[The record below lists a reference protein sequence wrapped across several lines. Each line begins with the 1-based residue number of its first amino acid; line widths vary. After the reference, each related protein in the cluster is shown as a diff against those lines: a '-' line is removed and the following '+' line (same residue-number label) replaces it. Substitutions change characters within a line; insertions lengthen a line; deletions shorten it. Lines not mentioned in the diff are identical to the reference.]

1 MNDEAYKMF
10 ESVLGPDNVSRD
22 PGLLDAYTY
31 QWLGEMIGEPNRFGP
46 FRPACVTLPSTTEEV
61 QAIVRVCN
69 RHGLKFKAHSTGWGL
84 YANPGEEGVVMLDL
98 RRMNRLIEIN
108 EKDMYAV
115 VEPYVIWA
123 QLQAEAMC
131 RGLNC
136 VTIGAGSCTSALA
149 NCTSLM
155 GTANNNV
162 SMGYNERNVLGVEWV
177 LPDGEIVRLGSPG
190 SGAGWISGD
199 GPGPSL
205 RGIMRG
211 TFGALGGLGVFTKC
225 AVRLYQWGG
234 PAELPSENIVSMDER
249 LLEYPEN
256 ARLFVPY
263 FESRVMMEE
272 ALARIGESEVAY
284 STGLLERGLLTLGLG
299 VDNLNSAEMRESLL
313 PTIPKNF
320 FTCLLVGNSAREL
333 EYQTRVMNQIL
344 EQTAGRRFEMM
355 EQEGF
360 RDIITLF
367 LVKGG
372 SVPAKAVFSPTGSF
386 NPLLCGFFGTRRTLV
401 KGMDDAEE
409 IKRKY
414 IESGLLADDM
424 AEGGWSP
431 LIMDHGH
438 MEYFEHETLFDP
450 HVPESTLALIMLTIE
465 TNQSLADKKLM
476 IPFASQVKVAR
487 AQGLSVHDSIAAHM
501 NCDYRTWQRQFKQ
514 AFDPNDAADSCNYI
528 TPKPKA

>member
-1 MNDEAYKMF
+1 MNQDAYRMF
-10 ESVLGPDNVSRD
+10 EGILGPEHVTQD
-22 PGLLDAYTY
+22 PAALDAYTY
-31 QWLGEMIGEPNRFGP
+31 QWLGEMIGDSTRFGP
-46 FRPACVTLPSTTEEV
+46 FRPACVVLPSTTEEV
-61 QAIVRVCN
+61 QAVVRVCN
-69 RHGLKFKAHSTGWGL
+69 RYRLKFKAHSTGWGL

-98 RRMNRLIEIN
+98 RRMNRLLEIN
-108 EKDMYAV
+108 DKDMYAV

-123 QLQAEAMC
+123 QLQVEAMR

-177 LPDGEIVRLGSPG
+177 LPDGELLRLGSLG
-190 SGAGWISGD
+190 SGTGWITGD

-211 TFGALGGLGVFTKC
+211 TFGSLGGLGVFTKC

-234 PAELPSENIVSMDER
+234 PSELPSENIVSMDER
-249 LLEYPEN
+249 IIEYPD
-256 ARLFVPY
+256 ALKLVVPY
-263 FESRVMMEE
+263 FENREDMEE
-272 ALARIGESEVAY
+272 ALARIGETEIAY
-284 STGLLERGLLTLGLG
+284 SIGLLERGLLTLGLG
-299 VDNLNSAEMRESLL
+299 MDNLHSAEMRESLA
-313 PTIPKNF
+313 PIIPKCF
-320 FTCLLVGNSAREL
+320 FTALMVGNSAREL
-333 EYQTRVMNQIL
+333 DYQVKVMDAIL
-344 EQTAGRRFEMM
+344 ERTGGQHFEMM
-355 EQEGF
+355 EQEGL
-360 RDIITLF
+360 RDLITLF

-386 NPLLCGFFGTRRTLV
+386 NPILCGFFGTRRTLV
-401 KGMDDAEE
+401 KVIEDAEE

-414 IESGLLADDM
+414 VESGLLADDM
-424 AEGGWSP
+424 SEGGWSP

-450 HVPESTLALIMLTIE
+450 HIPESTMALMMLTVE
-465 TNQSLADKKLM
+465 TNRSLAEKKLM

-487 AQGLSVHDSIAAHM
+487 AQGLSVHDSIAPHM
-501 NCDYRTWQRQFKQ
+501 NCDYRVWQQKFKQ
-514 AFDPNDAADSCNYI
+514 AFDPNDTADSCNYI
-528 TPKPKA
+528 QR